1 MIRRTL
7 LYLLLCVGSGILIIG
22 CSQEQDQTPS
32 ERMEKAGETVQGNK
46 PEPYTTPEASLP
58 DSPAPVKPQELV
70 GVVRLPGALTKQERI
85 NDLYDSLTE
94 ADRTE
99 CDRWGRHPKEIE
111 ILAEGMDTFTAAKYF
126 RSHGGY
132 GYIDYAN
139 EYAKRAVAENPGN
152 FEMLLFYAQT
162 LGLDQMDEQEA
173 TYRQLY
179 EMAPDSVEVLYEL
192 GDLLSMRKP
201 DEAVVYLE
209 KLLAIDPSNSWAYG
223 SLGVSYR
230 ELGRW
235 DEAVKAFQKQ
245 IEINPQIKWMT
256 DGAIELVN
264 RLKKEAAA
272 RNSVDIKTEDTPPE
286 K

>member
-1 MIRRTL
+1 
-7 LYLLLCVGSGILIIG
+7 
-22 CSQEQDQTPS
+22 
-32 ERMEKAGETVQGNK
+32 
-46 PEPYTTPEASLP
+46 
-58 DSPAPVKPQELV
+58 
-70 GVVRLPGALTKQERI
+70 
-85 NDLYDSLTE
+85 
-94 ADRTE
+94 
-99 CDRWGRHPKEIE
+99 
-111 ILAEGMDTFTAAKYF
+111 MDAFTAAKYF

-179 EMAPDSVEVLYEL
+179 EMDPDSVEVLYEL
-192 GDLLSMRKP
+192 GNLLSMREP
-201 DEAVVYLE
+201 NEAVVYLE
-209 KLLAIDPSNSWAYG
+209 KLVVIDPSYSWAYG
-223 SLGVSYR
+223 ALGVSYR
-230 ELGRW
+230 ELGHW

-264 RLKKEAAA
+264 KLRQEAEA
-272 RNSVDIKTEDTPPE
+272 RNSVEIEIEDPPSE
-286 K
+286 MPSPSTSPPHPNNKQASVEIQSDLPKR